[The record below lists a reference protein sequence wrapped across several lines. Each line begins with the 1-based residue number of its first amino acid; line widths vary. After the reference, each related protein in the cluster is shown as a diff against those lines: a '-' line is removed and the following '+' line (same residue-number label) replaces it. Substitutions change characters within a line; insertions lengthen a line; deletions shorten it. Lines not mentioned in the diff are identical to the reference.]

1 VTFSEKKLKNAILF
15 FAGHAG
21 VSDLGVTKLY
31 KLVYFADARM
41 LREADRSITGSK
53 YIKYPHGPVPS
64 RGERILKRMRK
75 AGSIDM
81 PQRDFHGYTMTA
93 VVSSSACDPSLFD
106 ADELKVLESVAN
118 DYGMSTAADLSHRAH
133 LEPSWE
139 YASDLQELDP
149 TLMLYG
155 AEEDPEGL

>member
-1 VTFSEKKLKNAILF
+1 MSFTETRLENAILF
-15 FAGHAG
+15 FAGHASVG
-21 VSDLGVTKLY
+21 DLGVTKLY

-64 RGERILKRMRK
+64 RGERLLKRMRK
-75 AGSIDM
+75 AGNIEM
-81 PQRDFHGYTMTA
+81 RQRDYHGYTMTA
-93 VVSSSACDPSLFD
+93 VVSSSAFDPSVFD
-106 ADELKVLESVAN
+106 AGELRALESVA
-118 DYGMSTAADLSHRAH
+118 DEYGMSTAADLSHRAH

-139 YASDLQELDP
+139 YASDLGELDP